1 MPEYNIKMSSG
12 INISAKS
19 PPTTNF
25 RLSTTQLVAQSLED
39 LGNVDSST
47 LDKVGNTTNNYVM
60 VYDSVLKKY
69 RFVNP
74 DVVLSAAA
82 VELTQP
88 GLPQDFID
96 ELDVVMDN
104 KIDFDGGT
112 F

>member
-12 INISAKS
+12 INIIAKHLS
-19 PPTTNF
+19 PTTF
-25 RLSTTQLVAQSLED
+25 RLLTTQLVAQSLED

-60 VYDSVLKKY
+60 VYNSVLKKY

-82 VELTQP
+82 VEPTQP

-96 ELDVVMDN
+96 ELDVVLDN
-104 KIDFDGGT
+104 KIDFDGGS